1 MSDMKK
7 RFTLYGSGFV
17 LGILMVF
24 FFLGGKRASCNW
36 LPNDRILNI
45 IRQKQIN
52 LNEEVRNQLNEI
64 GSDSLDIYRMLENGD
79 VDFSKSRVK
88 NDPCRLYWIQ
98 GEGEQKQL
106 VITVEV
112 CDSVATVNSLKKLE
126 ATGE

>member
-17 LGILMVF
+17 IGILMVF
-24 FFLGGKRASCNW
+24 FFLGGKKASCNW

-52 LNEEVRNQLNEI
+52 FSDEVRSHLIEI

-126 ATGE
+126 AAGE

>member
-52 LNEEVRNQLNEI
+52 LNEEVRSQLNEI

-98 GEGEQKQL
+98 GEGEQKEL

>member
-24 FFLGGKRASCNW
+24 FFLGGKKASCNW

-52 LNEEVRNQLNEI
+52 FSEEVRSNLTEI

-98 GEGEQKQL
+98 GEGRQKQL

-126 ATGE
+126 AAGE

>member
-52 LNEEVRNQLNEI
+52 LNEEVRSQLNEI

-88 NDPCRLYWIQ
+88 NNPCRLYWIQ
-98 GEGEQKQL
+98 GEGEQKEL